1 MTTAAK
7 PRTYLVHVASGCEK
21 AVCSL
26 MMERARALH
35 VLDRI
40 HAVKAPQ
47 MPKTTKR
54 KDGVVTTRQ
63 VFVYPGY
70 VFVELELDAD
80 VSRAV
85 LSTPHVIGFVGNKP
99 SMKAKHTHPTP
110 LKEKELAKI
119 FKQES
124 TVVPTVN
131 TDSFCVGQYVTLN
144 SGPFA
149 EYDAEIIDI
158 TPQKIRVLLEI
169 FGRDTTVE
177 VTPDQI
183 SFKDEP

>member
-1 MTTAAK
+1 MATVTK
-7 PRTYLVHVASGCEK
+7 SRTYLVHVASGCEK

-26 MMERARALH
+26 LLERARALH

-40 HAVKAPQ
+40 HSVKAPQ
-47 MPKTTKR
+47 IPKTTKR
-54 KDGVVTTRQ
+54 KDGVVTTKQ

-70 VFVELELDAD
+70 VFVELELDPD

-99 SMKAKHTHPTP
+99 SMKARHTHPTP

-119 FKQES
+119 FKKES
-124 TVVPTVN
+124 KEVPTVD

-149 EYDAEIIDI
+149 EYDAEVIDI

-177 VTPDQI
+177 VTPDQLSI
-183 SFKDEP
+183 KSE